1 MAIFDLNRSH
11 FSRSVVSLIKTL
23 FSFLLIGFKVIE
35 YSFSIIEEI
44 LQYNMLINI
53 ETLNRNFNI
62 NAHVEET
69 TICRMDCR
77 IRGIEQ
83 WYWLFREEGKQS
95 SPSNPF
101 QHPCTNPRVP
111 RGDRWAPAMLWALW
125 VMG

>member
-1 MAIFDLNRSH
+1 MAIFDLNRYH
-11 FSRSVVSLIKTL
+11 FSRSVVSLIKTP

-62 NAHVEET
+62 NAHVGET

-77 IRGIEQ
+77 ISR
-83 WYWLFREEGKQS
+83 
-95 SPSNPF
+95 N
-101 QHPCTNPRVP
+101 
-111 RGDRWAPAMLWALW
+111 
-125 VMG
+125 

>member
-1 MAIFDLNRSH
+1 MP
-11 FSRSVVSLIKTL
+11 TL
-23 FSFLLIGFKVIE
+23 KKLLFAEWIAEF
-35 YSFSIIEEI
+35 
-44 LQYNMLINI
+44 
-53 ETLNRNFNI
+53 
-62 NAHVEET
+62 
-69 TICRMDCR
+69 
-77 IRGIEQ
+77 RGIEQ